1 MSLFLI
7 SCFNRD
13 LSDLPEKIYFE
24 NDICKCPE
32 AFVGETKEING
43 ITYKVVDDLTV
54 FNEVNNGNINLCT
67 TLVTDMSELFKDNTS
82 FNSNINFWDT
92 SNVIDMS
99 YMFSRS
105 FSFNQDISKWNT
117 SKLVDM
123 EGMFLQASSF
133 NQYIGNWET
142 SIVKNMSRVFREAS
156 SFNKDIENWD
166 VSNVNSMSQMFM
178 RATEFNQLIVEIG
191 ILQMLTICLVCLM
204 KQNHLIKKLEIGIL

>member
-43 ITYKVVDDLTV
+43 ITYKVVDDLTI

-99 YMFSRS
+99 YMFNRS
-105 FSFNQDISKWNT
+105 FLFNQEISKWNT
-117 SKLVDM
+117 SKLEDM

-142 SIVKNMSRVFREAS
+142 STVKDMSKVFREAS

-166 VSNVNSMSQMFM
+166 VSNVNS
-178 RATEFNQLIVEIG
+178 
-191 ILQMLTICLVCLM
+191 
-204 KQNHLIKKLEIGIL
+204 